1 MNILK
6 QSRDNRTQLNR
17 IQNAVE
23 SQSWDNWY
31 INHWK
36 QQGYF
41 KYNRKP
47 PKFIFSQNEINLM
60 IYGSNNVLEYYY
72 RSYGAN
78 FFDNEYEFLANVIF
92 DTLGKKVS
100 PSQLESYIQTFRIR
114 R

>member
-1 MNILK
+1 MSLLNNK
-6 QSRDNRTQLNR
+6 QNNRTQLNR
-17 IQNAVE
+17 IENAIHNNTF
-23 SQSWDNWY
+23 DNWY

-36 QQGYF
+36 DQGYF

-47 PKFIFSQNEINLM
+47 PKFIFSKSDINLM
-60 IYGSNNVLEYYY
+60 IYGSNNILDYYY

-92 DTLGKKVS
+92 DSTGTKVT
-100 PSQLESYIQTFRIR
+100 PQQLESYIQTFRLR